1 MTFGMGE
8 LLLSFEKL
16 WRETF
21 ECGWVM
27 SLWGGVGGSFSRTA
41 AIFDWAPLLLKTMA
55 MMIGI
60 DLGVKTL
67 IVISFQ
73 NYFYPLRIKCLR
85 EADVSKKCSFF

>member
-27 SLWGGVGGSFSRTA
+27 SLWGGVGVVWGGSFSRTA

-55 MMIGI
+55 MMIG
-60 DLGVKTL
+60 VKTL
-67 IVISFQ
+67 NIIPFLFLSTA
-73 NYFYPLRIKCLR
+73 Y
-85 EADVSKKCSFF
+85 